1 MQCLGVHH
9 VHWREPAQSC
19 SCPGDSPV
27 IKSSF
32 TLLYVNP
39 IKASVLLARCGG
51 GIPLVWTERTFV
63 PALPRKSHTGDRSSQ
78 STGTLQTQRARCPG
92 NTHSAIGSQVEEK
105 PVGGEG
111 AEENE
116 NLCHGGPQGLL
127 HDRVPTS
134 IEMEGRV
141 FVLGAVKEKP

>member
-1 MQCLGVHH
+1 MRCLGVHRA
-9 VHWREPAQSC
+9 HWGEPSQSC

-27 IKSSF
+27 VKSSF
-32 TLLYVNP
+32 TLLYANP
-39 IKASVLLARCGG
+39 IKTSVLLARCGG

-63 PALPRKSHTGDRSSQ
+63 QLSPGKITQATG
-78 STGTLQTQRARCPG
+78 QRARCSG
-92 NTHSAIGSQVEEK
+92 NTHGAIGSQVEKE
-105 PVGGEG
+105 PVGREG

-116 NLCHGGPQGLL
+116 YLCHGGPQGLL

-141 FVLGAVKEKP
+141 FVLRAVK